1 MPVLPLLAETASAW
15 LARPPLLL
23 GYVGVSIL
31 AAFVVRG
38 FSGFGSSMIAVSAL
52 TLVLPPAHV
61 VPAMFALEIAASVGL
76 LPSVWRDVDWRSLVW
91 IVGGC
96 TVATPVGL
104 AVLARAPENLM
115 RALVSAVVVVV
126 ALVLLK
132 GFVLRAT
139 PGPAATFAAGCLSGL
154 LNGST
159 GLAGPPAVIFYF
171 SSAGAAA
178 RGRASLIAFFV
189 ATDVFALF
197 LARAGGLLD
206 AQAAVLALYALP
218 FVALGIW
225 LGHRHFIA
233 TEPETFRRV
242 VLWILAGLGV
252 AGLVLAAVRY
262 SAAR

>member
-1 MPVLPLLAETASAW
+1 VPALPLLAEAASAW

-52 TLVLPPAHV
+52 TLVMPPAHV
-61 VPAMFALEIAASVGL
+61 VPVMFALEIVASVGL

-104 AVLARAPENLM
+104 AVLAHAPENLM

-189 ATDVFALF
+189 ATDVYALL

-206 AQAAVLALYALP
+206 AQATVSGSTRFP
-218 FVALGIW
+218 SSRSGSGWGTGTSSPPSRRRFVGSCSGSSPASESPVSSW
-225 LGHRHFIA
+225 PR
-233 TEPETFRRV
+233 
-242 VLWILAGLGV
+242 
-252 AGLVLAAVRY
+252 
-262 SAAR
+262 

>member
-1 MPVLPLLAETASAW
+1 VPALPLLAEAVSAW
-15 LARPPLLL
+15 LARPPLFL

-52 TLVLPPAHV
+52 TLVMAPAHV
-61 VPAMFALEIAASVGL
+61 VPAMFALEIVASVGL

-96 TVATPVGL
+96 VVATPVGL

-115 RALVSAVVVVV
+115 RALVSSVVVVA

-132 GFVLRAT
+132 GFVVRAS
-139 PGPAATFAAGCLSGL
+139 PGPVATFGAGCLSGL

-171 SSAGAAA
+171 ASEGAAA
-178 RGRASLIAFFV
+178 RGRGSLIAFFV
-189 ATDVFALF
+189 ATDVFALV
-197 LARAGGLLD
+197 LARAEGLLD
-206 AQAAVLALYALP
+206 AQAAVLGLYALP

-225 LGHRHFIA
+225 LGHRRFIA
-233 TEPETFRRV
+233 TEPRRFRLV

-252 AGLVLAAVRY
+252 AGLVLAVLRH
-262 SAAR
+262 SAAT

>member
-1 MPVLPLLAETASAW
+1 VPVLPLLAEAASAW
-15 LARPPLLL
+15 LARPTLLL

-104 AVLARAPENLM
+104 TVLAHAPENLM

-189 ATDVFALF
+189 ATDVFALL
-197 LARAGGLLD
+197 LARASGLLD

-218 FVALGIW
+218 FGASS
-225 LGHRHFIA
+225 
-233 TEPETFRRV
+233 PPSRRRF
-242 VLWILAGLGV
+242 AGSCSGSSPV
-252 AGLVLAAVRY
+252 SESPASSWPR
-262 SAAR
+262 